1 MKHPLT
7 LLMILAL
14 VTACGGDEG
23 SPASEPDTVVSPDG
37 VCDIAEDVADDI
49 APEVTEV
56 DVGPSCE
63 EGELPEETVSAEQA
77 KYALS
82 LFHFNIEYVVGGLQY
97 VDNEGTVHSMS
108 DVLSDPAL
116 VDGWDNDR
124 VEDWIVTE
132 TFEPILDLY
141 LAHPQWRVNIELQ
154 AYMIE
159 VLAAR
164 HGSVLEKLHTLAWNG
179 QVELISFHYSAQL
192 FLAFPKEDLVR
203 SIARTRQVF
212 AEHCLPLSG
221 VVFNQ
226 EGQAGPGWMRTLV
239 EEGYSIGVYPKNLY
253 LYVHEGVPM
262 WPHYA
267 AEGGTLVIGPGSY
280 DPGAGVQ
287 IAWDFFDDGELR
299 AVPDLISPYL
309 APLAGHDP
317 ARVAEFEAKL
327 QAREDEGYILTTVSG
342 LVDHLEARG
351 VEKKPAPVLVDGTWQ
366 AKSTD
371 SIHRWLGG
379 RSDVFAGAEEDNRV
393 RTGNAKARMAVA
405 ASQVLLEYAETAGVE
420 VSAAKAE
427 MASLWDLLFHAE
439 ISDASGVNPW
449 RGEVLFA
456 LEANE
461 ELEARSHA
469 LQQELLGLLDVDHV
483 IVDLASRQVSVVDA
497 PVLGGEPQIVE
508 APLEVE
514 VLADGRPTDSKW
526 YALGEGRW
534 RLTLSISAALD
545 PDSCDDCDTKWVE
558 VRFPRTHDALE
569 YSPGLMEDEVVFQ
582 PLDGFTLQ
590 LGEVYLPLANGLI
603 GLGDGRYVI
612 KHVRR
617 VHVAGHVAADRTT
630 VDFIDETLPTDQAAV
645 WVFELVDG
653 TAEEALGVANGLNI
667 APSVTLSRD

>member
-1 MKHPLT
+1 
-7 LLMILAL
+7 
-14 VTACGGDEG
+14 
-23 SPASEPDTVVSPDG
+23 
-37 VCDIAEDVADDI
+37 
-49 APEVTEV
+49 
-56 DVGPSCE
+56 
-63 EGELPEETVSAEQA
+63 
-77 KYALS
+77 
-82 LFHFNIEYVVGGLQY
+82 
-97 VDNEGTVHSMS
+97 
-108 DVLSDPAL
+108 
-116 VDGWDNDR
+116 
-124 VEDWIVTE
+124 
-132 TFEPILDLY
+132 
-141 LAHPQWRVNIELQ
+141 VNIELQ

-159 VLAAR
+159 VLAKR
-164 HGSVLEKLHTLAWNG
+164 HPSVLEKLHTLAWSG

-203 SIARTRQVF
+203 SIARTREVF
-212 AEHCLPLSG
+212 QEHCLPLSG

-239 EEGYSIGVYPKNLY
+239 EEGYTIGVYPKNLY

-267 AEGGTLVIGPGSY
+267 AEGGTLIIGPGKY
-280 DPGAGVQ
+280 DPASGVQ

-309 APLAGHDP
+309 APLAGHEP

-327 QAREDEGYILTTVSG
+327 QAREDDGYILTTVTG

-371 SIHRWLGG
+371 SIHRWMGG
-379 RSDVFAGAEEDNRV
+379 RSDIFAGAEEDNRV
-393 RTGNAKARMAVA
+393 RTGNAKARMQVA
-405 ASQVLLEYAETAGVE
+405 ASQVLFEHVSEAGMDVTGAAAELRA
-420 VSAAKAE
+420 
-427 MASLWDLLFHAE
+427 LWDLLFHAE

-461 ELEARSHA
+461 ELEERAHA
-469 LQQELLGLLDVDHV
+469 LQQQMLGFLGADYVT
-483 IVDLASRQVSVVDA
+483 VDLAKRSVSVVDA
-497 PVLGGEPQIVE
+497 PIVGGEPQIVE

-514 VLADGRPTDSKW
+514 VLADGRPTSSKW
-526 YALGEGRW
+526 YGLGDGRW
-534 RLTLSISAALD
+534 RLTLNVSAAYD
-545 PDSCDDCDTKWVE
+545 PESCDDCDTKWVE

-569 YSPGLMEDEVVFQ
+569 YSPGLMEDEVVLQ
-582 PLDGFTLQ
+582 PLAGFTLQ

-617 VHVAGHVAADRTT
+617 VHVAAHVAADRST
-630 VDFIDETLPTDQAAV
+630 VDFIDETLPPDQAAV
-645 WVFELVDG
+645 WVFDVIDG
-653 TAEEALGVANGLNI
+653 TAAEALFVAHGLNI
-667 APSVTLSRD
+667 APEVWLSLD